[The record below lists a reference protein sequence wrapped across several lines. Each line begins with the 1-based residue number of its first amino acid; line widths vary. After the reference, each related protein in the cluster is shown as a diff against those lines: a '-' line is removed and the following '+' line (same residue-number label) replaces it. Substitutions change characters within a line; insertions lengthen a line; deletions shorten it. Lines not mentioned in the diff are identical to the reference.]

1 MQDVSS
7 DQQIYKKQMKKIIF
21 LIIGCLVLI
30 SVSLGMFYF
39 LSTPGLKSSQIEQIL
54 GAGIFLGLIGIG
66 IIVLG
71 FSKKQNNNQETECE
85 EQECDIAQA

>member
-21 LIIGCLVLI
+21 LIIGCLILI

-54 GAGIFLGLIGIG
+54 GAGIFLGLIGIV

-71 FSKKQNNNQETECE
+71 FQTKTKPE
-85 EQECDIAQA
+85 EQYEEQHELAHE